1 MELLLLLLLLLV
13 LLRLANNLSRQ
24 KSLVVVVYKIIPAL
38 EILMMADGLGDP
50 SSSSL
55 SAGTR
60 VQSDCWRHRSSYSHG
75 RSVYSAIPSTP

>member
-38 EILMMADGLGDP
+38 GILVSTDGLGDP
-50 SSSSL
+50 LSSPL
-55 SAGTR
+55 FAATR
-60 VQSDCWRHRSSYSHG
+60 VQLDC
-75 RSVYSAIPSTP
+75 